1 MGDCIFCKIADQETQ
16 TELVYNDDM
25 FVAFRDI
32 NPSAPVHILIMPK
45 KHITSINMLN
55 DIDSDTLGRIF
66 EIAKKLAK
74 QEGVSE
80 SGYRL
85 VTNTGPDAGQS
96 INHLHFHLLGGREL
110 GWPPG

>member
-1 MGDCIFCKIADQETQ
+1 MGDCIFCKIADLETQ

-32 NPSAPVHILIMPK
+32 NPSAPIHLLIMPK
-45 KHITSINMLN
+45 KHIPSMNMLN
-55 DIDSDTLGRIF
+55 EIDSDTLGRIF

-74 QEGVSE
+74 QEGISE

-85 VTNTGPDAGQS
+85 VINTGPDAGQT

>member
-1 MGDCIFCKIADQETQ
+1 
-16 TELVYNDDM
+16 
-25 FVAFRDI
+25 
-32 NPSAPVHILIMPK
+32 
-45 KHITSINMLN
+45 MLN